1 MCFSL
6 TTDEKGARPGKTRR
20 TVPGLRTFA
29 RLGCGW
35 SGFGLGVLLLGAGAA
50 PWGRAATFTVT
61 NKLDSGSGSFR
72 QAILDANANSGLD
85 TILFNIP
92 GTGTHT
98 ISPGSA
104 LPTIVDPVVI
114 DATSQ
119 PGFAGSPLIELDGAN
134 AGGSSS
140 GIRLITT
147 NSVIRGLVINRFGES
162 GVSIEGLGG
171 NIIQGNIIGLDV
183 TGTLSRPNAEE
194 GISVS
199 SSWDNVIGGTNAADG
214 NVISASGDAGVYLLD
229 GGSNVILG
237 NFIGTTAS
245 GKTRMGNS
253 NNGVVVY
260 DSGANVIGG
269 VAPGAGNVI
278 AGNKGSG
285 IYLLGSG
292 SAGNLVQ
299 GNYLGTDAT
308 GSLALSNTVDGIT
321 VSWAPS
327 NLIGGTAS
335 GAGNVISANS
345 QAGILITGSTN
356 NLVQGNTIG
365 ARTAAGQ
372 ALGNGYAGLT
382 IAGASSA
389 IIGGTV
395 AGAGNVIS
403 CNRQGGIFMTGSTGV
418 VAQGNLVGTDPT
430 GTVALSNGI
439 SGITIAGGSS
449 NLIGGTVVGAGNVI
463 SGNLGDGIW
472 LTGGAT
478 GNLIQGNYIGTDASG
493 GTAVG
498 NTVAGLLVESAG
510 NTVGGSAG
518 GARNVIS
525 GNGLDGVWL
534 ATAAA
539 AGNFVAGNFIG
550 TDVTGTSALGNG
562 RAGVGIS
569 GAPGNMIGGAGN
581 GAGNVISGN
590 NAFGIYLMGSGAAG
604 NVIQGNKLGTDVSG
618 LNAMGNSLQGVY
630 VNSAPTNTFGGLS
643 PGAGNLISANLGGIW
658 LTNNASWNVV
668 QGNWIGTSGDGISGL
683 GNIEFGVICEVGANH
698 NLIGGTAPG
707 AANRIAYSQTIPG
720 VGNYAGVRVRN
731 GAADNAVLGNS
742 IFANAGLGIHL
753 GANNLSLNVPCDA
766 NTSGMANEGQ
776 NYPVLTQAV
785 SGPCGTGISGTL
797 NSRPNS
803 VFLLEFFADA
813 AADPSNHGQG
823 QVWLGD
829 KTVVTGADCDTA
841 FAAVLTNPVPA
852 GYVVSATATDAANN
866 TSEFSADIPVLPL
879 PALTI
884 LSPSSSGQ
892 PGPGSNQMVLTWTNT
907 AALAL
912 EQTSSL
918 LWPAQWTASTN
929 VPVLTSSNLWM
940 VVVTHSPANQF
951 YRLSFE

>member
-1 MCFSL
+1 M
-6 TTDEKGARPGKTRR
+6 
-20 TVPGLRTFA
+20 
-29 RLGCGW
+29 
-35 SGFGLGVLLLGAGAA
+35 
-50 PWGRAATFTVT
+50 
-61 NKLDSGSGSFR
+61 
-72 QAILDANANSGLD
+72 
-85 TILFNIP
+85 
-92 GTGTHT
+92 
-98 ISPGSA
+98 
-104 LPTIVDPVVI
+104 
-114 DATSQ
+114 
-119 PGFAGSPLIELDGAN
+119 
-134 AGGSSS
+134 
-140 GIRLITT
+140 
-147 NSVIRGLVINRFGES
+147 
-162 GVSIEGLGG
+162 
-171 NIIQGNIIGLDV
+171 

-245 GKTRMGNS
+245 GKTRIGNS

-539 AGNFVAGNFIG
+539 ASNFVAGNFIG

-562 RAGVGIS
+562 RRRGRHLAGRPGQHDWGRQQWRGQCDLREQRLRHLPHGQRRCRQRDS
-569 GAPGNMIGGAGN
+569 GQQAGHRCLRAESH
-581 GAGNVISGN
+581 GQLSARR
-590 NAFGIYLMGSGAAG
+590 LCRKRPD
-604 NVIQGNKLGTDVSG
+604 Q
-618 LNAMGNSLQGVY
+618 Y
-630 VNSAPTNTFGGLS
+630 VRGPLA
-643 PGAGNLISANLGGIW
+643 GAGNLISANLGGIW

-720 VGNYAGVRVRN
+720 MGNYAGVRVRN
-731 GAADNAVLGNS
+731 GAADNAILGNS

-797 NSRPNS
+797 NSVPNS
-803 VFLLEFFADA
+803 VFLLEFFADP
-813 AADPSNHGQG
+813 AADPSNHGAG
-823 QVWLGD
+823 
-829 KTVVTGADCDTA
+829 TG
-841 FAAVLTNPVPA
+841 LA
-852 GYVVSATATDAANN
+852 GRQN
-866 TSEFSADIPVLPL
+866 
-879 PALTI
+879 
-884 LSPSSSGQ
+884 GRH
-892 PGPGSNQMVLTWTNT
+892 GR
-907 AALAL
+907 
-912 EQTSSL
+912 
-918 LWPAQWTASTN
+918 
-929 VPVLTSSNLWM
+929 
-940 VVVTHSPANQF
+940 
-951 YRLSFE
+951 RLRHRVYGRS